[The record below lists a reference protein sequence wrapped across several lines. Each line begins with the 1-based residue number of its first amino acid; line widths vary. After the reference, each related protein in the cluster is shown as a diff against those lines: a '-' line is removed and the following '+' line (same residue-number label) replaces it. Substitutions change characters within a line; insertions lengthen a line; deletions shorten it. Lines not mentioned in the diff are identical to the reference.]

1 MAAAA
6 LIAAGLVALVVGG
19 ELLLRGGSQVA
30 RRIGIPPI
38 VIGQTVV
45 SIGTSTPELAISI
58 EAAVNNVGE
67 LAVGNIAGT
76 NTVNLLLILGLSA
89 LLRPLALNAR
99 TLRVDL
105 PMTGLAAL
113 ALLALAADGALTR
126 IDGVAL
132 LAVAVL
138 YTVAVTRAG
147 RRERAAIHEAY
158 EREGRPDPSRHPVL
172 LATLEVTALLVGIV
186 VVVVGAD
193 WLVDGA
199 VDLARQL
206 GVSNAVIG
214 LTIVAIG
221 TSAPELVTT
230 IISTV
235 RDHRDIA
242 IGNLIGSGVYNVALI
257 LGLPTLIAPGGLHV
271 PAPLVWVDLP
281 VMTAAVL
288 ACMPVFLSGRRASRL
303 EGGLFVLAYAVYLG
317 YLIVVRT

>member
-30 RRIGIPPI
+30 RRVGIPPI

-45 SIGTSTPELAISI
+45 SIGTSAPELAVGI
-58 EAAVNNVGE
+58 EAAVHDVGE

-89 LLRPLALNAR
+89 LLRPLALSAR
-99 TLRVDL
+99 ALRLDL
-105 PMTGLAAL
+105 PMMALAAL
-113 ALLALAADGALTR
+113 ALLALAADGTLTR
-126 IDGVAL
+126 LDGVAL

-138 YTVAVTRAG
+138 YTVAVVRAG
-147 RRERAAIHEAY
+147 RRERAAIHETY

-172 LATLEVTALLVGIV
+172 AAILEVAALVAGIV
-186 VVVVGAD
+186 VVLVGAD

-206 GVSNAVIG
+206 GVSGAVIG

-235 RDHRDIA
+235 RDRRDIA

-257 LGLPTLIAPGGLHV
+257 LGVTTLVAPGGLHV
-271 PAPLVWVDLP
+271 PAPLVRADLP

-288 ACMPVFLSGRRASRL
+288 ACMPVFLSRRRASRL
-303 EGGLFVLAYAVYLG
+303 EGGLFVLAYAAYLG
-317 YLIVVRT
+317 YLILVRT